1 MVRLTREGWT
11 IEKSVWL
18 EEWNRDMQAG
28 GPEAVHTPRD
38 PGSVAGATERSS
50 VWPSVTRQMG
60 VQGLHLV
67 LILRNCW
74 ARLLAVCSE
83 GRGVRW
89 DQGVILEA

>member
-1 MVRLTREGWT
+1 MDNSE
-11 IEKSVWL
+11 ISVSRGV
-18 EEWNRDMQAG
+18 EQRHAG
-28 GPEAVHTPRD
+28 RRPRGRSHPSD

-89 DQGVILEA
+89 DPGVILEA